1 MSTTLRV
8 VLNVSVAVALAL
20 GVALPGAV
28 EAQDTA
34 TSGNTLKSSGK
45 PRRTLEDRAAKAAA
59 EERAKPTTKKA
70 DR

>member
-8 VLNVSVAVALAL
+8 ILNVSVAVALAL

-28 EAQDTA
+28 EAQNTA
-34 TSGNTLKSSGK
+34 TSGNTLKSSGR
-45 PRRTLEDRAAKAAA
+45 PRGTLEDRAAKGAA
-59 EERAKPTTKKA
+59 EDRKAPAKKA